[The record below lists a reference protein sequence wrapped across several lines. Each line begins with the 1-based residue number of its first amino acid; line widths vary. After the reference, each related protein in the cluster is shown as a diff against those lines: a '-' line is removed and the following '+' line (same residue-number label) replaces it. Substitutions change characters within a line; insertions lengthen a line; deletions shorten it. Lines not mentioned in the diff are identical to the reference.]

1 MSMLSITTKA
11 FAAGL
16 VLMASLAPAQVFAW
30 QKHRGSSVVIVNKDP
45 ALLNKGPIAP
55 PSFVHPR
62 PFVAGPFVRG
72 TVIYSAPPVYYVPS
86 YAPPAYYDPP
96 PTYYVP
102 PAYVPPATY
111 YPPTAY
117 APPSG
122 GTVAVAPTPNVINYP
137 NGRYELRGDGAT
149 TPYTWVWIPNPPS
162 SPPPPAATPAP
173 APPAAPPGPSSS
185 DGAPAA
191 RQSTLF
197 RWTDEAGVVHWTD
210 RIDAVPEQ
218 YPGRAKQTQ
227 PS

>member
-1 MSMLSITTKA
+1 MRA
-11 FAAGL
+11 FATAL
-16 VLMASLAPAQVFAW
+16 VLMASLAPTQVLAW
-30 QKHRGSSVVIVNKDP
+30 QQHKDP

-149 TPYTWVWIPNPPS
+149 TPYTWVWIPNPP
-162 SPPPPAATPAP
+162 PPPPAAEPPAVTPGSPPAP
-173 APPAAPPGPSSS
+173 DNPS
-185 DGAPAA
+185 PA
-191 RQSTLF
+191 RQRQLY
-197 RWTDEAGVVHWTD
+197 RWTDEQGVVYWTD
-210 RIDAVPEQ
+210 NPDSIPEPHRAQAKRI
-218 YPGRAKQTQ
+218 
-227 PS
+227 

>member
-30 QKHRGSSVVIVNKDP
+30 QKHRGSSVAIVNKDP

-72 TVIYSAPPVYYVPS
+72 TVIYSAPPE
-86 YAPPAYYDPP
+86 YYDPS

-111 YPPTAY
+111 YPPTVS
-117 APPSG
+117 APPPS

-137 NGRYELRGDGAT
+137 NGRYEL
-149 TPYTWVWIPNPPS
+149 
-162 SPPPPAATPAP
+162 
-173 APPAAPPGPSSS
+173 
-185 DGAPAA
+185 
-191 RQSTLF
+191 
-197 RWTDEAGVVHWTD
+197 
-210 RIDAVPEQ
+210 
-218 YPGRAKQTQ
+218 
-227 PS
+227 